1 MLSLSPL
8 LGRHCTEVALRGGD
22 QALELREVLLEIAQR
37 IERGVEFTEP
47 LVGLLGRVLEMR
59 EREGEAV
66 GDAPDG
72 LCVTALLKTERLPE
86 WLEAGINSSLG
97 HALIF
102 ALRHL

>member
-8 LGRHCTEVALRGGD
+8 LGGPCAEVALRGGD
-22 QALELREVLLEIAQR
+22 QALELREVLLEVAER
-37 IERGVEFTEP
+37 TERGVQLAEP
-47 LVGLLGRVLEMR
+47 LVGLLGSVLEVR

-72 LCVTALLKTERLPE
+72 LCVTALFKTERLPE
-86 WLEAGINSSLG
+86 WLEAGIDSSLG